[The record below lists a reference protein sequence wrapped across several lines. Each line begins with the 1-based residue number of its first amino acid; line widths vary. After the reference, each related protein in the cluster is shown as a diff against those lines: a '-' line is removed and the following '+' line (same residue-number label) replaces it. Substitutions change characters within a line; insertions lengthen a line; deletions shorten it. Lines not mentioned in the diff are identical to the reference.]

1 MPYAK
6 VLPIRSAAA
15 LSGKIA
21 YLSDTSHANHLDK
34 TVEGLSLH
42 GVQSTAEFLAKTV
55 ATVREINERRRR
67 GRKIRNLVDEV
78 IIRTPDLSN
87 LSASE
92 RDTFVKNILTD
103 FCPDSP
109 AVAAWHLDKYN
120 GSCDVHIIVANF
132 IDVYPAKTRRSSAF
146 NNIAVVRA
154 TSDRITDILNVRRR
168 ENGVA
173 PIVTMAD
180 VRKQNLKQRGLATL
194 AAQIAPMLPF
204 STADLPDKI
213 ASLGHKVTRYN
224 AKGNTVSVCLSGAS
238 KAHRFFVDKL
248 LADAA
253 CLAYGVPSVVDG
265 GIVGVYN
272 NIEM

>member
-21 YLSDTSHANHLDK
+21 YLSDAGHANHLDK

-42 GVQSTAEFLAKTV
+42 GVRSAAEFIAKTV
-55 ATVREINERRRR
+55 ATVREINERHRR

-78 IIRTPDLSN
+78 IVRTPDLSN

-92 RDTFVKNILTD
+92 RDTFVKTILTD

-146 NNIAVVRA
+146 NPIAVVRA

-168 ENGVA
+168 EIGIA
-173 PIVTMAD
+173 PIITMSE

-194 AAQIAPMLPF
+194 AAQLAPMLPF
-204 STADLPDKI
+204 PAADLPEKI
-213 ASLGHKVTRYN
+213 ESLGPKVTRYN
-224 AKGNTVSVCLSGAS
+224 PKDNSISVCLSGAR
-238 KAHRFFVDKL
+238 KAHRFFPSNL
-248 LADAA
+248 LIDAS
-253 CLAYGVPSVVDG
+253 CLAYGVPSVGSGHIAGAYND
-265 GIVGVYN
+265 IV
-272 NIEM
+272 M